1 MPGSVPHH
9 TALKDGRSKPS
20 RAAYMRGVELR
31 IAAIGMLSPY
41 LQALRSAVRRSS
53 SPGVSRL

>member
-9 TALKDGRSKPS
+9 TSIEGTDGVVAS

-31 IAAIGMLSPY
+31 IAAIGMLEWTP
-41 LQALRSAVRRSS
+41 
-53 SPGVSRL
+53 